1 MSVYVSLNITYHQQN
16 TIYNFV
22 GAVKVA
28 VAFAV
33 ILFRLSRIYRRSNF
47 VSNSI
52 SNSDIYDNS
61 FPTLYDILTELCC
74 QQPHQ

>member
-1 MSVYVSLNITYHQQN
+1 MSVYLSVNITYHQQN

-28 VAFAV
+28 VVFAV
-33 ILFRLSRIYRRSNF
+33 ILFRLSGIYRRSNF

-52 SNSDIYDNS
+52 SNSGIYDNS
-61 FPTLYDILTELCC
+61 FPTLYDILTELCR
-74 QQPHQ
+74 QQPH